1 MDAENDANK
10 PNASPLNGS
19 SPSDEPQPLLQSND
33 NGPRSRW
40 ALLLNEDTDLYL
52 LRGLLWCGICDE
64 PFACALMSTGIR
76 HYGCTHDR
84 CPRPLVN
91 AEEVEQIV
99 WRAFALKREAE
110 AVGIKRNERHAA
122 LHNALVRV
130 TVHSG
135 VSDVSFEW
143 RE

>member
-1 MDAENDANK
+1 MTTTKGAQTVAARIQDVVDKAKAETGLDDFGGDSWREGLEVLVRSAVTEGMFNDFGEQ
-10 PNASPLNGS
+10 SF
-19 SPSDEPQPLLQSND
+19 SDSLV
-33 NGPRSRW
+33 
-40 ALLLNEDTDLYL
+40 
-52 LRGLLWCGICDE
+52 
-64 PFACALMSTGIR
+64 
-76 HYGCTHDR
+76 
-84 CPRPLVN
+84 RPLVN

-122 LHNALVRV
+122 LHDALVRV